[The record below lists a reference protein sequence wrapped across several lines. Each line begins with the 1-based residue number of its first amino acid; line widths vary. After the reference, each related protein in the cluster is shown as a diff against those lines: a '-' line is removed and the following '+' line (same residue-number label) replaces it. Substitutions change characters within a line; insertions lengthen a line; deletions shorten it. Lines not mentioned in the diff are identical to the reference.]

1 MNTRKY
7 PRTMAEAF
15 GPHTNSV
22 LEPMPE
28 TDTVTD
34 VPLILAAVAA
44 MAASGTVTDVAL
56 VLASVAAVALTV
68 VTLFV
73 WGLV

>member
-7 PRTMAEAF
+7 PRTMQEAL
-15 GPHTNSV
+15 GPYTSSK

-28 TDTVTD
+28 ADD
-34 VPLILAAVAA
+34 
-44 MAASGTVTDVAL
+44 VTDVAL
-56 VLASVAAVALTV
+56 VLASVAAVAAAVMAMIL
-68 VTLFV
+68 

>member
-15 GPHTNSV
+15 GPYTSNQ

-28 TDTVTD
+28 AD
-34 VPLILAAVAA
+34 
-44 MAASGTVTDVAL
+44 TVTDVAL
-56 VLASVAAVALTV
+56 VLASVAAVAVAAMAIFLWG
-68 VTLFV
+68 FV
-73 WGLV
+73 

>member
-7 PRTMAEAF
+7 SRTMAEAF
-15 GPHTNSV
+15 GPYTSSK

-28 TDTVTD
+28 DD
-34 VPLILAAVAA
+34 
-44 MAASGTVTDVAL
+44 SVTDVAL
-56 VLASVAAVALTV
+56 VLASVAAVAAAVMAMIL
-68 VTLFV
+68 

>member
-15 GPHTNSV
+15 GPYTSNQ

-28 TDTVTD
+28 ADPVT
-34 VPLILAAVAA
+34 
-44 MAASGTVTDVAL
+44 TDVAL

-68 VTLFV
+68 VALFV

>member
-7 PRTMAEAF
+7 SRTMAEAF
-15 GPHTNSV
+15 GSYTSNQ

-28 TDTVTD
+28 ADN
-34 VPLILAAVAA
+34 
-44 MAASGTVTDVAL
+44 VTDVAL
-56 VLASVAAVALTV
+56 VLASVAAVALAV
-68 VTLFV
+68 MAIFL